1 MKLKEMVA
9 VVTGASQAIALR
21 LVRDGALSAWVTG
34 QSIEA
39 SGGLGLLIPSIG
51 TN

>member
-1 MKLKEMVA
+1 MKLKETAADVS
-9 VVTGASQAIALR
+9 GASRAIALR

-34 QSIEA
+34 RSIEA